1 MKRLRLLPITD
12 ASATVPVGLCPR
24 QAHPLL
30 LTLLPDGSPL
40 RSSTGTQR
48 HDGLSPIHFVIAE

>member
-24 QAHPLL
+24 QCAPTAAH
-30 LTLLPDGSPL
+30 SPAGWL
-40 RSSTGTQR
+40 A
-48 HDGLSPIHFVIAE
+48 AEVLNGHAAS